1 MIFLYL
7 DRYMTTGCQGVNTEF
22 RKEAEI
28 TQEAEITRFSTPTL
42 WLLRFPDFFTLLT
55 HLDIGAT
62 ILLARYALRA
72 SFYEPAVLDVK
83 F

>member
-1 MIFLYL
+1 M
-7 DRYMTTGCQGVNTEF
+7 DMTTGCQGVNTEF
-22 RKEAEI
+22 RKEGAI
-28 TQEAEITRFSTPTL
+28 KQETEVTRLSIPTP
-42 WLLRFPDFFTLLT
+42 PIAPISFTLLT